1 MPVEKIVCC
10 RFFFYVGAL
19 ANPYCYSFGGAA
31 VIVIGCG
38 GAFFGLSVL
47 LFSAVGVFVL
57 VSRGVAGSLVALLI
71 DFHQFGADSEAGV
84 CFFFLGLLR
93 SSS

>member
-1 MPVEKIVCC
+1 MLWG
-10 RFFFYVGAL
+10 FFDVGAL

-57 VSRGVAGSLVALLI
+57 VSWGVAGSVVALLI
-71 DFHQFGADSEAGV
+71 DFHQFRADSEAGV